1 MNRYPCYH
9 RIVRTSTGLKAIAI
23 ACSAVGLDGCVQPSV
38 SFETAA
44 AAEVVLDTAVVR
56 RVIARIVAVP
66 GRTVAID
73 PRPVANN
80 GSFSTPAS
88 GFSSISESHL
98 AARKALIESFG
109 LPLTDAARDER
120 CRGALVPPSARVD
133 ASGCPPQSFRSV
145 SIALPKV
152 WSKDTVK
159 VLVVTHELSPTG
171 RSTFGSEWV
180 FARQARDW
188 KFIRES
194 GTYFIE

>member
-1 MNRYPCYH
+1 M
-9 RIVRTSTGLKAIAI
+9 AIAL
-23 ACSAVGLDGCVQPSV
+23 SAAGFHGCVQSSV
-38 SFETAA
+38 HSAPAATAEA
-44 AAEVVLDTAVVR
+44 ALDTAVTR
-56 RVIARIVAVP
+56 RVILRIVAVP

-80 GSFSTPAS
+80 GLFSTPAS

-98 AARKALIESFG
+98 ATRKALIESFG

-120 CRGALVPPSARVD
+120 CPGILVPSSIPRD
-133 ASGCPPQSFRSV
+133 ASACPRQSFRSV
-145 SIALPKV
+145 SIALPKL

-159 VLVVTHELSPTG
+159 VLVVTHELHPTG

-180 FARQARDW
+180 FAQQAGDW
-188 KFIRES
+188 KFVRES